1 MEAKLKVYT
10 GNANF
15 NGRRYG
21 VLFNKGVG
29 EATEKQARVLVKNW
43 GYKCPELEA
52 AKSEAV
58 NPKGEVIAPKTEA
71 ANDASNG
78 AGLKGDANKPNTLK
92 K

>member
-21 VLFNKGVG
+21 VLFSKGVG
-29 EATEKQARVLVKNW
+29 EATAKQAHILVKNW
-43 GYKCPELEA
+43 GYKCPELEGV
-52 AKSEAV
+52 KSEVASQ
-58 NPKGEVIAPKTEA
+58 KSEVIAPKSEA
-71 ANDASNG
+71 ANDGANG
-78 AGLKGDANKPNTLK
+78 GAFKIDANKTNTLK